1 MRNNSKNKSFK
12 KKDMNDN
19 FKSENKN
26 FSKFKN
32 SSKSKRNETSFSRN
46 SRDRTNE
53 SNKYER
59 RNESF
64 QRQDKDYSKF
74 KRNETSFSR
83 NSRDRTNESNK
94 YERRNISF
102 QGQDKNSLK
111 FKRNETSFFRNS
123 RDRTNESNNFESKE
137 KNIEDYIWGKHSVYE
152 VLKGERP
159 INRIWCTSEIRSSEK
174 FFLLLKEFKNKGTLV
189 EEVPWSRISQITF
202 GAVHQGIALQIAHS
216 KSLTLSELISRAN
229 KKKSFPRIVCLDG
242 ITDPHNV
249 GAIIRSAEAFGCDG
263 IVLPQRRSAG
273 ITGTVAKVAAGALE
287 FIPISRVVNLNRSLQ
302 ELVDN
307 GFTVVG
313 LSEKGDVDLSSFQ
326 SNFPLVIVIGS
337 EDKGLSVLTQKNCD
351 FLLKIPLRGKTS
363 SLNASVAAAISF
375 YQLTVNSL
383 KLNS

>member
-12 KKDMNDN
+12 KKDINDN
-19 FKSENKN
+19 FISKNKN

-32 SSKSKRNETSFSRN
+32 SSKFKSNETSFSKN
-46 SRDRTNE
+46 FRDKDNE

-59 RNESF
+59 RYRSF
-64 QRQDKDYSKF
+64 QGQEKNSSKF
-74 KRNETSFSR
+74 KSNETSSSK
-83 NSRDRTNESNK
+83 NSSDRANESNRFA
-94 YERRNISF
+94 RRNRSF
-102 QGQDKNSLK
+102 QGQDKNSSK
-111 FKRNETSFFRNS
+111 FKSNGMLSLRNS
-123 RDRTNESNNFESKE
+123 RDSVHETNNFESKE
-137 KNIEDYIWGKHSVYE
+137 KNIVDYIWGKHSVYE

-174 FFLLLKEFKNKGTLV
+174 FFLLLKELKNKGTLV
-189 EEVPWSRISQITF
+189 EEVTWSRISQLTY

-216 KSLTLSELISRAN
+216 RSLTLSELICRAN
-229 KKKSFPRIVCLDG
+229 KKKSLPRIVCLDG

-287 FIPISRVVNLNRSLQ
+287 FIPISRVVNLNRALQ
-302 ELVDN
+302 EFVDN
-307 GFTVVG
+307 GFTIVG
-313 LSEKGDVDLSSFQ
+313 LSEKGDVDLSSFK

-351 FLLKIPLRGKTS
+351 YLLKIPLRGKTA

-375 YQLTVNSL
+375 HQLTVSSL